1 MPPSPE
7 RALEIDGIR
16 GWASF
21 FVLVYHECY
30 EMLNRLVPWL
40 NSAWFA
46 PIFDG
51 RIAVCVFFVLSGDAL
66 STAFLSRG
74 GKDPVGIDRLLVRRY
89 TRLTIPILLSAI
101 LVYVLRLLHA
111 DFHQEGAL
119 ILERTTWL
127 GQFVE
132 FPFSVIGLVRFSL
145 MNVYIKYSIDT
156 SYNPFLWTMSVEM
169 IGSMLIFLMCYLW
182 PRVRNPKAMVAGVA
196 ILLFGLNSYFCLF
209 FAGMFLGLLRTEGF
223 YAKKMGS
230 SPGQW
235 ASLAGFVSVALLL
248 VAGYRRVLPLFYDFG
263 VAIAVVFLLYSQRRL
278 RNFLRGPLSRW
289 LGDVS
294 FPIYLVQF
302 AVMMSFES
310 WLATV
315 WSNRQLG
322 TEWVIA
328 IGLSS
333 VAVTLLVGWLF
344 RHAERVSLSFV
355 DARVLRLLR
364 KD

>member
-66 STAFLSRG
+66 STTFLSRG
-74 GKDPVGIDRLLVRRY
+74 ATDPVAIDRLLVRRY
-89 TRLTIPILLSAI
+89 TRLTIPILMSCI

-111 DFHQEGAL
+111 DFHQQGAI

-132 FPFSVIGLVRFSL
+132 FPFSVVGLIRFAF

-156 SYNPFLWTMSVEM
+156 SYNPFLWTMAVEM

-182 PRVRNPKAMVAGVA
+182 PRLRNPKAVVVGLTIM
-196 ILLFGLNSYFCLF
+196 LFGLNSYFCLF
-209 FAGMFLGLLRTEGF
+209 FAGMFLGLLRSESF
-223 YAKKMGS
+223 YADQMGS
-230 SPGQW
+230 TGRQW
-235 ASLAGFVSVALLL
+235 ASLAGFASVALLL
-248 VAGYRRVLPLFYDFG
+248 VAGYRRTLPLFYDFG
-263 VAIAVVFLLYSQRRL
+263 VAIAVVFLLYSQRTL
-278 RNFLRGPLSRW
+278 RGFLRGPLSRW

-310 WLATV
+310 WLAIV
-315 WSNRQLG
+315 WNQNQLS
-322 TEWVIA
+322 TDWVIG

-333 VAVTLLVGWLF
+333 VAVTLLVGWVF